1 MTTTDRWD
9 GPLRRREL
17 LQGGAGLALTLGLA
31 GCGVG
36 DSGTTASKKSTE
48 KVVKAVPD
56 GDLVYFNWAE
66 YLDPE
71 LVKDFEK
78 RYGVKVRESN
88 FDSMSG
94 MMAKLRAGNRYDLI
108 FPTADYA
115 DRLRGA
121 NQLLRI
127 DKAQLKNAG
136 TAYDYFVKPWYD
148 PEADRTVPYA
158 LYATGIIYRSDKLD
172 DLTGSWNDFGNETA
186 AGKTYLLDDFQE
198 VLGAGNIATGS
209 KLNDTAAAAVEKSK
223 QWALD
228 LKPKLRGFS
237 TEDIPNMVSGNAWIH
252 HGWNGDVVNIR
263 NQVKTPENYTFQK
276 CKEGIPLGN
285 DCFAIP
291 ANAEHP
297 GTALAFID
305 FILEPENAARN
316 IEYMGYPMPFKGPDE
331 TFAELVKD
339 DPSINVTIDDLEN
352 GQQFRNLKAE
362 GRRAWDEAWTE
373 IKAA

>member
-36 DSGTTASKKSTE
+36 STEGTADKKATE

-56 GDLVYFNWAE
+56 GDLVYFNYAE

-71 LVKDFEK
+71 LIKEFEK
-78 RYGVKVRESN
+78 RHGVKVRQSN
-88 FDSMSG
+88 FDSMPS
-94 MMAKLRAGNRYDLI
+94 MMAKLRSGNRYDLI
-108 FPTADYA
+108 FPTADYV

-127 DKAQLKNAG
+127 DKGQLKNAG
-136 TAYDYFVKPWYD
+136 TAYDYFDKPWYD
-148 PEADRTVPYA
+148 PGADHTIPYA
-158 LYATGIIYRSDKLD
+158 LYATGIIYRSDKISD
-172 DLTGSWNDFGNETA
+172 MAGSWNDMGNETA
-186 AGKTYLLDDFQE
+186 KGRSYLLDEFQE
-198 VLGAGNIATGS
+198 VLGAGNLVNGA
-209 KLNDTAAAAVEKSK
+209 KLNDTDAAAVEKAK

-228 LKPKLRGFS
+228 IKPKLRGFS
-237 TEDIPNMVSGNAWIH
+237 TDIQNVVSGNAWIH
-252 HGWNGDVVNIR
+252 HGWNGDVINIR
-263 NQVKTPENYTFQK
+263 NQVKKPENYSFQK

-316 IEYMGYPMPFKGPDE
+316 IQYHGYPMPYKGPDA
-331 TFAELVKD
+331 TFAEMVKD
-339 DPSINVTIDDLEN
+339 DPSINVTIDDLNN